1 MVRLSKFEVF
11 ILVDFL
17 VFTLAILIVSY
28 VGFLGYDWQIIDA
41 DTNTFNP
48 LFMYGTPLIDTI
60 AILPM
65 LVLNVMCF
73 IDNAWNVHVGTK
85 YSLYGNNKDKH
96 RFQFRLLTIL
106 LILISVS
113 LIFSIWGEPDN
124 LVFTLGGL
132 IVELFKDPEFMNEY
146 IFSCIL
152 FYLALLLII
161 SNFFFCIFYFGFR
174 IRQESKGKVLMF
186 PRKEF
191 VIYLINFLII
201 AIFLISTSVYNMW
214 ANFDKENIMY
224 TTIGVINL
232 GIALPTLVVS
242 TIGYT
247 SVVER
252 NQK

>member
-1 MVRLSKFEVF
+1 
-11 ILVDFL
+11 
-17 VFTLAILIVSY
+17 
-28 VGFLGYDWQIIDA
+28 
-41 DTNTFNP
+41 
-48 LFMYGTPLIDTI
+48 
-60 AILPM
+60 
-65 LVLNVMCF
+65 
-73 IDNAWNVHVGTK
+73 
-85 YSLYGNNKDKH
+85 
-96 RFQFRLLTIL
+96 
-106 LILISVS
+106 
-113 LIFSIWGEPDN
+113 
-124 LVFTLGGL
+124 
-132 IVELFKDPEFMNEY
+132 MNEY